1 MTVDS
6 TEAIADLVTALG
18 ALTAPERNGAVD
30 EQDRAYRYVR
40 LDDLD
45 AACRPILATHGWA
58 WTQQVTTKRGMVTV
72 VTTLLH
78 TSGHTIVS
86 EPLDLPCPRFG
97 LQDIGAAA
105 TYGRRYQLAA
115 MLGLPAGTDS
125 DATDQRPG
133 HATGEQKQQIW
144 DLAAQIWPDLDPDAR
159 KTALRNEVGAIAN
172 ADIDRLT
179 DTQAALVISQLETA
193 AHTPEGNTTE

>member
-1 MTVDS
+1 MTDTS
-6 TEAIADLVTALG
+6 TAVADLVAALG
-18 ALTAPERNGAVD
+18 ILTAPERGGAVD

-45 AACRPILATHGWA
+45 AACRPILAQHGWA
-58 WTQQVTTKRGMVTV
+58 WTQQVTTSRGMVTV

-97 LQDIGAAA
+97 LQDIGASA

-125 DATDQRPG
+125 DACDQRPG
-133 HATGEQKQQIW
+133 QATDQQKRDIW
-144 DLAAQIWPDLDPDAR
+144 DLAAQVWPDLDEQSRAA
-159 KTALRNEVGAIAN
+159 ALRNEVTSIAN
-172 ADIDRLT
+172 ADLARLT
-179 DTQAALVISQLETA
+179 DTQAALVITQLTA
-193 AHTPEGNTTE
+193 AATSQQEETPHD